1 MYQRFVLDNGVRV
14 LINELPHT
22 RSVTLAIF
30 VGIGSRYEE
39 APIGGISHF
48 IEHMLFKGTEKRPTA
63 QDIAVAIEGI
73 GGAFNASTGHEMT
86 DYWVKVSFAHFE
98 TALDV
103 LSDMLRR
110 SLLMPEEIEK
120 ERRVIIEEINQ
131 TFDTPDEL
139 LFYDL
144 DELMWLPHP
153 LGRDIAGTP
162 ESVAALTRAQMCDY
176 LAQYYQ
182 ASNIVVSAAGF
193 FQADA
198 ILPKIAGA
206 LGEFRPAPRGEYSPF
221 QNGQKTPRWHIRHKK
236 TEQAHVAV
244 STWAYPRLH
253 PDRFVVSVLNTIL
266 GEGMSSRL
274 FQEIREKRGL
284 AYSVSSFGGAHD
296 DCGFLGSYAGVD
308 PKNAVP
314 TLEAMLGE
322 WSRIRDEPVP
332 EEELAKA
339 KELIKG
345 HLLLSM
351 EDTHSIAGWF
361 GRQEILG
368 DEILTVDDVTAA
380 IDAVTVQDVQRVAR
394 DLFRPEWMN
403 LAVVGPFKNDG
414 RFVRALK
421 L

>member
-1 MYQRFVLDNGVRV
+1 MNQRFVLDNGVRV
-14 LINELPHT
+14 LVNELPHT
-22 RSVTLAIF
+22 RSVTLSIY
-30 VGIGSRYEE
+30 VGVGSRYED
-39 APIGGISHF
+39 APVGGISHF

-63 QDIAVAIEGI
+63 REIAVAIEGI
-73 GGAFNASTGHEMT
+73 GGAFNASTGHEVT
-86 DYWVKVSFAHFE
+86 NYWAKVSYQHFD

-110 SLLMPEEIEK
+110 SLFQAEEIEK

-153 LGRDIAGTP
+153 LGRDIAGSV
-162 ESVAALTRAQMCDY
+162 ESVGALTRAQMCEH
-176 LAQYYQ
+176 LARYYH
-182 ASNIVVSAAGF
+182 ANNIVLSTSGF
-193 FQADA
+193 VKAEEVV
-198 ILPKIAGA
+198 PKIAET
-206 LGEFRPAPRGEYSPF
+206 LRELRPAPQGEYARF
-221 QNGQKTPRWHIRHKK
+221 LNGQKAPRWHVRFKK

-253 PDRFVVSVLNTIL
+253 PDRFVVSVLSTIL

-284 AYSVSSFGGAHD
+284 AYSVSSFGGMHE
-296 DCGFLGSYAGVD
+296 DCGFLGGYAAVE
-308 PKNAVP
+308 PKNAAA
-314 TLEAMLGE
+314 TLEAMAQE
-322 WSRIRDEPVP
+322 WTRIRDEPVP
-332 EEELAKA
+332 EDELHKA

-351 EDTHSIAGWF
+351 EDTHSIADWY

-368 DEILTVDDVTAA
+368 EEMLTVDDVTAA
-380 IDAVTVQDVQRVAR
+380 IDAVTAPDVQRVAR
-394 DLFRPEWMN
+394 DLFRTEWLN
-403 LAVVGPFKNDG
+403 LAVVGPFKSEG
-414 RFVRALK
+414 KFVRVLAV
-421 L
+421 